1 MEKYR
6 FCHSNSTRNRSL
18 AWSSWGICTK
28 ICFQEAAQ
36 LYQHAGMRQDA
47 MKCLARLGDTK
58 KMVEFAQLARDPN
71 LFVLAANYL
80 RSALTWQNDPSILK
94 AIVTFYR
101 KAKKLESLANFFA
114 ECSNHTVD
122 TTGDYHRAIGL
133 LGEALKQL
141 SSSKQD
147 TTEIEQMIRSRA
159 MKIKEFIGNINL
171 LLYTRPKSYVVS
183 CVPSKK

>member
-1 MEKYR
+1 M
-6 FCHSNSTRNRSL
+6 
-18 AWSSWGICTK
+18 
-28 ICFQEAAQ
+28 
-36 LYQHAGMRQDA
+36 YQHAGMRQDA

-171 LLYTRPKSYVVS
+171 LLYTVLNIVVS
-183 CVPSKK
+183 CIQSRKRPLNFISFGFFRVKHNCITYAA

>member
-1 MEKYR
+1 
-6 FCHSNSTRNRSL
+6 
-18 AWSSWGICTK
+18 
-28 ICFQEAAQ
+28 
-36 LYQHAGMRQDA
+36 MRQDA

-171 LLYTRPKSYVVS
+171 LLYTVLNIVVS
-183 CVPSKK
+183 CVQSKKCPLNFISFGFFRVKHNCITYAA

>member
-1 MEKYR
+1 M
-6 FCHSNSTRNRSL
+6 
-18 AWSSWGICTK
+18 
-28 ICFQEAAQ
+28 
-36 LYQHAGMRQDA
+36 YQHAGMRQDA

-171 LLYTRPKSYVVS
+171 LLYTVLNVVVS
-183 CVPSKK
+183 CVQSNKCRLKFYLVFQRQS